1 MKKYRIICICVA
13 LLSWNLSAT
22 AKKEI
27 NYLEIVRAY
36 ANEMIRNGQDHYGD
50 EYSPLFATA
59 LRRDTTTLLPYPQF
73 EPREKKSA
81 PGDRWNFETYFLN
94 IPRLGAT
101 RYGSG
106 TNGNHGMEK
115 AHKQTVCGDDPLDNL
130 GVYKAFYGLS
140 ELTGDDTYRRQAE
153 ASLHWF
159 YTNTQGP
166 SGLYPWGEHLGWD
179 FRHEYVTYHIRGH
192 EDFAL
197 NPYSG
202 NKSEPITEMYQSW
215 EHETRGMYTEWAPF
229 LGILAELPAAED
241 EFFTPLEKYSLGIW
255 EQHFFDKKNGYYNRH
270 GDYFGLKRSIEGTY
284 GGDFMFP
291 KYTGYFIDTWSLA
304 YQHSQNEEFKSRI
317 VECMRKLIEGNN
329 KLHDKF
335 GYRPFVVTGGDYDT
349 RQCLQMAYQII
360 KAGQRLAKDNP
371 ELSKL
376 ALEYGQKELDYFCN
390 YVKDDL
396 SKYKSGDPETIYYTY
411 TVTRDNRF
419 LEYFRMISD
428 TFITKGYNL
437 LEINAGQAA
446 KSIDCLIKA
455 YKLFGDKKYLT
466 EAKKLG
472 EIAVKLY
479 ITPDS
484 PLPKCVPADEL
495 ITVKGEKW
503 KTYYY
508 SHLGSDDLMAA
519 FIELAK
525 ITK

>member
-1 MKKYRIICICVA
+1 M
-13 LLSWNLSAT
+13 
-22 AKKEI
+22 
-27 NYLEIVRAY
+27 
-36 ANEMIRNGQDHYGD
+36 
-50 EYSPLFATA
+50 
-59 LRRDTTTLLPYPQF
+59 
-73 EPREKKSA
+73 
-81 PGDRWNFETYFLN
+81 
-94 IPRLGAT
+94 
-101 RYGSG
+101 
-106 TNGNHGMEK
+106 
-115 AHKQTVCGDDPLDNL
+115 
-130 GVYKAFYGLS
+130 
-140 ELTGDDTYRRQAE
+140 
-153 ASLHWF
+153 
-159 YTNTQGP
+159 
-166 SGLYPWGEHLGWD
+166 
-179 FRHEYVTYHIRGH
+179 
-192 EDFAL
+192 
-197 NPYSG
+197 
-202 NKSEPITEMYQSW
+202 
-215 EHETRGMYTEWAPF
+215 
-229 LGILAELPAAED
+229 
-241 EFFTPLEKYSLGIW
+241 
-255 EQHFFDKKNGYYNRH
+255 
-270 GDYFGLKRSIEGTY
+270 KRSIEGTY